1 MTWPQRVET
10 IARRMN
16 ELGDETEEDAMAV
29 RADDG
34 DIVQDRRAG
43 PYVLSS
49 PHLGRR
55 LDHCSIH
62 VLSRVTDQDKVA
74 AAGVDEH
81 AKDELGD
88 ETVEQGNAVLAGDDL
103 PANRDRT
110 ACPCVLN
117 VFLTSQSETPE
128 KINALT
134 RATD

>member
-10 IARRMN
+10 IKRRMN

-29 RADDG
+29 QADDG
-34 DIVQDRRAG
+34 DIIQDRRAG

-49 PHLGRR
+49 PHPDRR

-88 ETVEQGNAVLAGDDL
+88 ETVEHANAVLAGGDSSL
-103 PANRDRT
+103 ARAST
-110 ACPCVLN
+110 CPE
-117 VFLTSQSETPE
+117 QSSEGTLSP
-128 KINALT
+128 
-134 RATD
+134 